1 MSLNLKNI
9 NSTRFKDAIQEM
21 MTNPKYKRNA
31 QLRSKNFQ
39 DQKEHPLERA
49 IWWIDY
55 VLRNPDISFLK
66 HPELANINVCIKHS
80 IDIIAF
86 LVVLGIGFLAFTWVT
101 VRWVVG
107 QIRKGV
113 TNRSSDKQNQEKKLQ

>member
-1 MSLNLKNI
+1 ML
-9 NSTRFKDAIQEM
+9 
-21 MTNPKYKRNA
+21 TNPKYKLNA

-55 VLRNPDISFLK
+55 LLRNPDISFLK
-66 HPELANINVCIKHS
+66 HPELAKINVCIKHS

-86 LVVLGIGFLAFTWVT
+86 LLVLGIGFLTLTWMT
-101 VRWVVG
+101 VRWVV
-107 QIRKGV
+107 RRS
-113 TNRSSDKQNQEKKLQ
+113 TNRSTGKQNQQKKSQ